1 MDQQATYSAPA
12 SGRTARGAGAAARY
26 TNIYTELQTRIKD
39 HDLLRR
45 RYGFYWTMLIGSTL
59 VLAAIGFLVVWLGD
73 SWLQLIA
80 AGALGALM
88 AQFGFLGH
96 EAAHQQMFKSR
107 RWNEWIGRIVSGLF
121 TGLSYG
127 WWMNKHNLHHGFP
140 NQEQKDP
147 DIKSNV
153 LAFTPAAAA
162 TRTGFRAEM
171 AKRQGYL
178 FFPLLLL
185 EGVNLHFASI
195 KTIAGKQKL
204 KHRWSEATF
213 VGVRLIGYVAM
224 LFILLPP
231 GMAAAFLGVQL
242 GVFGF
247 LLGAA
252 FAPNHK
258 GMPIVPTGMKVDF
271 FRRQTLMSRNIT
283 GGRFVDFFMGGL
295 NYQIEHH
302 LFPSM
307 PRPNLRATQKLV
319 KAFCAEKN
327 VTYTEKTL
335 AQSYA
340 IVVKYLN
347 QVGLKERDPFACPL
361 VQLYRA

>member
-1 MDQQATYSAPA
+1 MNQQLISSATAT
-12 SGRTARGAGAAARY
+12 GNRARGTGAAARY
-26 TNIYTELQTRIKD
+26 TNIYTELQTQVKD

-45 RYGFYWTMLIGSTL
+45 RYGFYWSMLIGSTL
-59 VLAAIGFLVVWLGD
+59 VLGAIGFLVAWLGD
-73 SWLQLIA
+73 SWFQLIVA
-80 AGALGALM
+80 AALGALM

-140 NQEQKDP
+140 NQEDKDP
-147 DIKSNV
+147 DIKSEV

-162 TRTGFRAEM
+162 TRTGFRAEV

-185 EGVNLHFASI
+185 EGLNLHFASI
-195 KTIAGKQKL
+195 KTITGKQKL

-213 VGVRLIGYVAM
+213 VGVRLIGYVAIM
-224 LFILLPP
+224 FILLPP

-242 GVFGF
+242 AVFGF

-258 GMPIVPTGMKVDF
+258 GMPIVPRGTKVDF

-283 GGRFVDFFMGGL
+283 GGYFVDFFMGGL

-307 PRPNLRATQKLV
+307 PRPNLRAAQKLV
-319 KAFCAEKN
+319 KAFCAEKD

-335 AQSYA
+335 LQSYG
-340 IVVKYLN
+340 IVMRYLN
-347 QVGLKERDPFACPL
+347 QVGLKERDPFTCPL
-361 VQLYRA
+361 VQLYRV